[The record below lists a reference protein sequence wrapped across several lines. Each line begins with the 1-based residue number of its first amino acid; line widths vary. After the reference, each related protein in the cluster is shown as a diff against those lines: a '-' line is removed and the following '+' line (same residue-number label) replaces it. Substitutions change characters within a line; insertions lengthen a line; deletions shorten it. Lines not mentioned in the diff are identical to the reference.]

1 MDNVGAKGRM
11 YYFLAACFT
20 LALLASIFV
29 RHTFSALLTSLA
41 LAYLLNP
48 LLKYLEKRGFSRS
61 LSITFIYGII
71 ALGAFYSSFFL
82 IPYIGHQVN
91 ALTSSLP
98 DYVQGIKRAMDSWK
112 DELLPYYSASDLDW
126 LMAKIQGSLNKLAT
140 DVSGVGYEQLKGILF
155 ALFDLLLAPILVF
168 FMLFYKEEF
177 KDILIRLTPR
187 NVRTELKQ
195 LGNRVNRTLERYVLA
210 MAVDC
215 ILVGILCAATLA
227 LLDIEFPLLNGMLA
241 GFATIVPFVG
251 ALVAVIPPALIGYA
265 RSGDILIIP
274 KVCAIYFLINVVVDG
289 YIIKPLVMRGTLRL
303 NPLAVIFS
311 VMALGEI
318 MGFWGIVLAIPCAA
332 VVKVCSTEVRQLMAS
347 RDNHEKDDL

>member
-1 MDNVGAKGRM
+1 MDSVGAKGRM
-11 YYFLAACFT
+11 YYFLAGCFV
-20 LALLASIFV
+20 LALLASIFI

-61 LSITFIYGII
+61 LSITFMYGII
-71 ALGAFYSSFFL
+71 ALVALYSSFFL
-82 IPYIGHQVN
+82 IPYIGHQLN
-91 ALTSSLP
+91 ALTSALP
-98 DYVQGIKRAMDSWK
+98 DYVQGIKQALDDWK
-112 DELLPYYSASDLDW
+112 DELLPYYSAADLDW

-140 DVSGVGYEQLKGILF
+140 DVSGMGYEQLKGILF

-168 FMLFYKEEF
+168 FMLYYKEEF
-177 KDILIRLTPR
+177 KDILLRITPR
-187 NVRTELKQ
+187 EVRKELKQ
-195 LGNRVNRTLERYVLA
+195 LGNRINRTLERFVLA
-210 MAVDC
+210 MVVDC
-215 ILVGILCAATLA
+215 LLVGILCAAALA
-227 LLDIEFPLLNGMLA
+227 LLDIEFPLLNGMFA

-265 RSGDILIIP
+265 KSGDILIIP

-332 VVKVCSTEVRQLMAS
+332 VVKVCSTEVRQIMAS
-347 RDNHEKDDL
+347 RNDHANDDL